1 MTRQQR
7 VRELLDSVG
16 IGLGG
21 RLAIMHAAL
30 CLTWYGCGLALSL
43 LPYNSPLTEPAKSLL
58 TSTAFVLGFP
68 LVLPV
73 YLSMLG
79 TDVSP
84 LDSESEVVIFCL
96 AVVANSWVNG
106 YWWAGIIRAWRYRSG
121 RGVQPEPPIAN
132 PVLPRLHH
140 VLSEI
145 VSVVF
150 KLDPRDM
157 SEQTEVTSILKLS
170 TDELDEWCVA
180 QEQPKYRATQ
190 IRRRIFQNR
199 VESFASMTDLP
210 LAFRDRLESEFQL
223 FESKVVQH
231 QIATDRTEKLLLELT
246 DGSTVECVLMREPD
260 RRTICIS
267 TQVGCAMG
275 CVFCASGM
283 LGLKRNLNRSE
294 ILEQILRLD
303 RLLEKD
309 ERLTNVVVM
318 GIGEPLQNLNE
329 LLPVLDV
336 VTEPSGLGLSPRRIT
351 VSTVGLPAK
360 IRELAQTGK
369 QFNLAVSLH
378 APNDTLRND
387 LVPVNDKIGV
397 AEILAAADG
406 YFETTGRRVTYEYV
420 LLGGLNDLP
429 EHARELA
436 GLLSRRNAHVNLI
449 PMNEVETLPFQEPT
463 TPRTREF
470 VDILEDAGV
479 AATVRKRKGADIDA
493 ACGQLRLKNDG
504 LQQLSR

>member
-1 MTRQQR
+1 MTDQEMPHRWYTR
-7 VRELLDSVG
+7 

-21 RLAIMHAAL
+21 RLALLH
-30 CLTWYGCGLALSL
+30 LSL
-43 LPYNSPLTEPAKSLL
+43 CVAWYFSFPLLRLL
-58 TSTAFVLGFP
+58 NWDHLARDAIGNIAIAAGWALGFP
-68 LVLPV
+68 CLLPF
-73 YLSMLG
+73 LPCLARRFASQA
-79 TDVSP
+79 
-84 LDSESEVVIFCL
+84 EVVVFCVAL
-96 AVVANSWVNG
+96 VANSWANG
-106 YWWAGIIRAWRYRSG
+106 YWWAGRVRAWRYRSG
-121 RGVQPEPPIAN
+121 RGVQPEPPIDN
-132 PVLPRLHH
+132 PLSARLPR
-140 VLSEI
+140 VLSDL
-145 VSVVF
+145 VSVF
-150 KLDPRDM
+150 FDPDPRNM

-170 TDELDEWCVA
+170 TNELDEWCVV
-180 QEQPKYRATQ
+180 QGQPKYRAMQ

-210 LAFRDRLESEFQL
+210 LTFRNRLESEFQL
-223 FESKVVQH
+223 FECKVVQH

-246 DGSTVECVLMREPD
+246 DGSTVECVLMRETD

-283 LGLKRNLNRSE
+283 LGLKRNLNRAE

-378 APNDTLRND
+378 APNDRLRNE

-397 AEILAAADG
+397 AEILAAADD

-420 LLGGLNDLP
+420 LLGGLNDQP